1 MYVICCSVDIRD
13 SRKGCRGSIHG
24 ISRISCE
31 YNAYS
36 SVLVLEVERRKMRK
50 VRPQGRAVWRAGL
63 SETFLT
69 LKGCLSK
76 AANSGLVR
84 LSGIYSHCLKNDA
97 L

>member
-36 SVLVLEVERRKMRK
+36 SVLVLEVERRKNEEG
-50 VRPQGRAVWRAGL
+50 QTSG
-63 SETFLT
+63 
-69 LKGCLSK
+69 KGSVE
-76 AANSGLVR
+76 SRLV
-84 LSGIYSHCLKNDA
+84 
-97 L
+97 